1 MEFDSFDKLSDIATG
16 LNSLVTA
23 TDELYEDP
31 PPSLNPATILEL
43 RRVLADAS
51 RVLAQLEEQREASGH

>member
-1 MEFDSFDKLSDIATG
+1 MEFDSSDKLSDIANA

-23 TDELYEDP
+23 TDELYADP
-31 PPSLNPATILEL
+31 PPSLKPVTIVEL

-51 RVLAQLEEQREASGH
+51 RVVAELEEQREAAGH